1 MAGNR
6 NLADYY
12 HWEETERGIRIYM
25 HSRMADRLQTE
36 VSRAAASGPDGGTEV
51 GGILLGRLE
60 EERGKT
66 ILFIDDFVSVQCSH
80 RDSPR
85 YNLSEEDTPHLEAAL
100 LRAALAGCDSPAAP
114 SILGYY
120 RSHLRDG
127 LSLSP
132 TDLLLIDSYFQSPA
146 SVFLVVKT
154 VAHTQACT
162 AGFFFWEDGRVEPE
176 FSSLEVALGRTQA
189 IEPSSPPA
197 AVELPDLDASLD
209 DGLPEDLTELFGKSP
224 SPQPDDVPAPQPPPS
239 ARTPRI
245 LRGLLLRAATIVIA
259 SAALV
264 ISVVTYLSAP
274 PREAAASRPAAPST
288 LGLRVE
294 RNPPDLLVSW
304 NRYAREIVAARRA
317 TLSIRDGKAT
327 HSLNLNTAQLAAG
340 SYLYTAASDDVQIRL
355 EVYAPDDGSIAQSV
369 RVSLAH

>member
-1 MAGNR
+1 
-6 NLADYY
+6 
-12 HWEETERGIRIYM
+12 
-25 HSRMADRLQTE
+25 
-36 VSRAAASGPDGGTEV
+36 
-51 GGILLGRLE
+51 
-60 EERGKT
+60 
-66 ILFIDDFVSVQCSH
+66 
-80 RDSPR
+80 
-85 YNLSEEDTPHLEAAL
+85 
-100 LRAALAGCDSPAAP
+100 
-114 SILGYY
+114 
-120 RSHLRDG
+120 
-127 LSLSP
+127 
-132 TDLLLIDSYFQSPA
+132 
-146 SVFLVVKT
+146 
-154 VAHTQACT
+154 
-162 AGFFFWEDGRVEPE
+162 
-176 FSSLEVALGRTQA
+176 
-189 IEPSSPPA
+189 
-197 AVELPDLDASLD
+197 
-209 DGLPEDLTELFGKSP
+209 
-224 SPQPDDVPAPQPPPS
+224 
-239 ARTPRI
+239 